1 MVRIHCGGCWGR
13 VGLNCGV
20 FWVKNRG
27 LAWFASRDRMVALWG
42 HNFVNLASVWAV
54 HTFEHL
60 VYLSACCG
68 WGVHYMLLYGL
79 IGKGGSGSGSLV
91 LNCLPKYILYS
102 LQS

>member
-60 VYLSACCG
+60 VYLSVC
-68 WGVHYMLLYGL
+68 LLWVGCPLYATVWSDWE
-79 IGKGGSGSGSLV
+79 GGFRVGFASSK
-91 LNCLPKYILYS
+91 LPT
-102 LQS
+102 